1 MLPKCYYTKLPNTLV
16 DEWMPIMSPSEYKI
30 VIFIVRKTY
39 GFHKEADTISLSQFV
54 EGTGLAR
61 NTVKDAINRLIERG
75 CVGRTR
81 RGNSYLYSILTEGK
95 SNILT
100 DLSNRILGSNNKP
113 KRGQYLPPQKKSLK
127 RKERNTNRDLNIP
140 DSRKIIDTWTSL
152 LGDISHIPESKL
164 NNLLFVA
171 LDHFDANYII
181 EAIKNRAYSSY
192 YREKKP
198 ELRSNPN
205 AFFPYPETIR
215 TDHERRKDNLYT
227 YYDILRICTDER
239 KYKMD
244 RFELVEEI
252 KDDKNRPMWRFKNLN

>member
-1 MLPKCYYTKLPNTLV
+1 MLPKCYYTKLPNKLV
-16 DEWMPIMSPSEYKI
+16 DEWMPILSPSEYKI

-75 CVGRTR
+75 CVAHTR

-164 NNLLFVA
+164 NNLLYVA

-215 TDHERRKDNLYT
+215 TD
-227 YYDILRICTDER
+227 
-239 KYKMD
+239 
-244 RFELVEEI
+244 LVG
-252 KDDKNRPMWRFKNLN
+252 